1 MMGWFG
7 IRRLSGLSKISVDE
21 HLVGVDQQIVR
32 NENNLV
38 RFSAPKRS
46 LRTYEWRIDRV
57 ACRHEQAAA
66 PESAETDVC
75 AALRQIKDLIGGV
88 KLIREAIP
96 IPSGTWVWL
105 ASG

>member
-38 RFSAPKRS
+38 LFSAPKRS
-46 LRTYEWRIDRV
+46 LRT
-57 ACRHEQAAA
+57 HE
-66 PESAETDVC
+66 
-75 AALRQIKDLIGGV
+75 
-88 KLIREAIP
+88 
-96 IPSGTWVWL
+96 
-105 ASG
+105 